1 MKNIAILATGGTIA
15 GVSGSITD
23 TASYQP
29 AILPIETIIK
39 DIAEPLREIAHISS
53 EQIAQIDSAE
63 MTHQIWLTLAGRIN
77 ALLSSPQIDG
87 IVVTHGTDTLEETA
101 YYLNLVVKSNK
112 PVVVVGA
119 MRPASALSSDGPMNL
134 YNAVILAASDE
145 AYSKGVLVTLNNTI
159 NSSREVTKTNTS
171 LQDSFKAP
179 ELGYI
184 GYLIEG
190 EPHFYREPTRKHTYK
205 SEFSIDGLTGLPPV
219 EIIYGHVGNRNILAQ
234 AAVVAGVKGLVY
246 AGLGNGNMSR
256 IMKDAFT
263 DIQEQGIVV
272 VRSTRVSSGIVTRN
286 GAVNDD
292 LSNFIVSDTLNP
304 QKSSILLALALTKTA
319 DPAEIQRMFWEY

>member
-1 MKNIAILATGGTIA
+1 MKNIVILATGGTIA
-15 GVSGSITD
+15 GVSSSITD

-29 AILPIETIIK
+29 AILPIEAITK
-39 DIAEPLREIAHISS
+39 DISEPLRSIARISS

-77 ALLSSPQIDG
+77 ALLSSPEIDG
-87 IVVTHGTDTLEETA
+87 VVVTHGTDTLEETA
-101 YYLNLVVKSNK
+101 YFLNLVVKSHK

-134 YNAVILAASDE
+134 YNAIILAASEE
-145 AYSKGVLVTLNNTI
+145 ASGKGVLVTLNNTI

-184 GYLIEG
+184 GYLMEG
-190 EPHFYREPTRKHTYK
+190 EPHFYRQPTRKHTYM
-205 SEFSIDGLTGLPPV
+205 SEFVIDGLSELPPV
-219 EIIYGHVGNRNILAQ
+219 EIIYGHVGNLGALAK
-234 AAVVAGVKGLVY
+234 AAVAAGVKGLVY
-246 AGLGNGNMSR
+246 AGLGNGNMSKM
-256 IMKDAFT
+256 MKNIFMDMQA
-263 DIQEQGIVV
+263 QGVVV

-286 GAVNDD
+286 WAINDD

-304 QKSSILLALALTKTA
+304 QKASILLAMALTKTV
-319 DPAEIQRMFWEY
+319 DPVTIQRMFWEY

>member
-1 MKNIAILATGGTIA
+1 MKNIVILATGGTIA
-15 GVSGSITD
+15 GVSTSITD
-23 TASYQP
+23 TANYQA
-29 AILPIETIIK
+29 AILPIEAITK
-39 DIAEPLREIAHISS
+39 DITGPLREIAHISS

-63 MTHQIWLTLAGRIN
+63 MTHQIWLTLAERIN
-77 ALLSSPQIDG
+77 VLLSSSEVDG
-87 IVVTHGTDTLEETA
+87 VVVTHGTDTLEETA
-101 YYLNLVVKSNK
+101 YFLNLVVKSNK

-134 YNAVILAASDE
+134 YNAIILAASRE
-145 AYSKGVLVTLNNTI
+145 ASGKGVLVTLNNTI

-190 EPHFYREPTRKHTYK
+190 EPHFYRQPTRKHTFM
-205 SEFSIDGLTGLPPV
+205 SEFEIYGLTELPSV
-219 EIIYGHVGNRNILAQ
+219 EIIYGHVGNLGILSQ
-234 AAVVAGVKGLVY
+234 AAVAAGVKGLVY
-246 AGLGNGNMSR
+246 AGLGNGNMSKM
-256 IMKDAFT
+256 MKNIFL
-263 DIQEQGIVV
+263 DIQGQGVIV

-304 QKSSILLALALTKTA
+304 QKASILLSMALTKTTDKA
-319 DPAEIQRMFWEY
+319 AIQRMFWEY

>member
-1 MKNIAILATGGTIA
+1 MKNIVILATGGTIA
-15 GVSGSITD
+15 GVSSSITD

-29 AILPIETIIK
+29 AILPIEAITK
-39 DIAEPLREIAHISS
+39 DISGPLSDIARISS

-63 MTHQIWLTLAGRIN
+63 MTHQIWLTLAARIN
-77 ALLSSPQIDG
+77 DLLSSPEIDG
-87 IVVTHGTDTLEETA
+87 VVVTHGTDTLEETA
-101 YYLNLVVKSNK
+101 YFLNLVVKSNK

-134 YNAVILAASDE
+134 YNAIILASSEEASG
-145 AYSKGVLVTLNNTI
+145 KGVLVTLNNTI

-184 GYLIEG
+184 GYLMEG
-190 EPHFYREPTRKHTYK
+190 EPHFYRQPTRKHTYM
-205 SEFSIDGLTGLPPV
+205 SEFVIDGLGELPAV
-219 EIIYGHVGNRNILAQ
+219 EIIYGHVGNLGVLAQ
-234 AAVVAGVKGLVY
+234 AAVAAGVKGLVY
-246 AGLGNGNMSR
+246 AGLGNGNMSKM
-256 IMKDAFT
+256 MKNIFM
-263 DIQEQGIVV
+263 DIQAQGVVV

-286 GAVNDD
+286 GAINDD

-304 QKSSILLALALTKTA
+304 QKASILLAMALTKTD
-319 DPAEIQRMFWEY
+319 DPATIQRMFWEY

>member
-1 MKNIAILATGGTIA
+1 MKNIVILATGGTIA
-15 GVSGSITD
+15 GVSSSITD
-23 TASYQP
+23 TANYQP
-29 AILPIETIIK
+29 AILPIEAITK
-39 DIAEPLREIAHISS
+39 DLTEPLRNIAHISS

-63 MTHQIWLTLAGRIN
+63 MTHEIWFTLAGRIN

-87 IVVTHGTDTLEETA
+87 VVVTHGTDTLEETA
-101 YYLNLVVKSNK
+101 YFLNLVVRSNK

-134 YNAVILAASDE
+134 YNAIILAASRE
-145 AYSKGVLVTLNNTI
+145 ASGKGVLVTLNNSI

-179 ELGYI
+179 ELGYL

-190 EPHFYREPTRKHTYK
+190 EPHFYREPTRKHTYR
-205 SEFSIDGLTGLPPV
+205 SEFILDGLSGLPPV
-219 EIIYGHVGNRNILAQ
+219 EIIYGHVGNLSNLAQ
-234 AAVVAGVKGLVY
+234 AAVDSGVKGLVY
-246 AGLGNGNMSR
+246 AGLGNGNMSKM
-256 IMKDAFT
+256 MKETFMG
-263 DIQEQGIVV
+263 IQAQGVVV
-272 VRSTRVSSGIVTRN
+272 VRSTRVSSGIVTCN

-304 QKSSILLALALTKTA
+304 QKSSILLALALSKTT
-319 DPAEIQRMFWEY
+319 DIPTIQRMFWEY

>member
-15 GVSGSITD
+15 GVAGSITD

-39 DIAEPLREIAHISS
+39 DIAGPLRKIARITS

-63 MTHQIWLTLAGRIN
+63 MTHQIWFTLAARIN
-77 ALLSSPQIDG
+77 VLLASPQIDG

-101 YYLNLVVKSNK
+101 YFLNLVVKSKK

-134 YNAVILAASDE
+134 YNAIILAASNE
-145 AYSKGVLVTLNNTI
+145 ASGKGVLVTLNNTI

-190 EPHFYREPTRKHTYK
+190 EPHFYRKPTRKHTYK
-205 SEFSIDGLTGLPPV
+205 SEFSIDGLTVLPPV
-219 EIIYGHVGNRNILAQ
+219 EIIYGHVGSQRPLAQ
-234 AAVVAGVKGLVY
+234 AAVASGVKGLVY
-246 AGLGNGNMSR
+246 AGLGNGNMSKM
-256 IMKDAFT
+256 MKDTFM
-263 DIQEQGIVV
+263 DIQEQGVVV

-304 QKSSILLALALTKTA
+304 QKSSILLALALTKTT
-319 DPAEIQRMFWEY
+319 DTAEIQRIFWEY

>member
-1 MKNIAILATGGTIA
+1 MKNIVILATGGTIA
-15 GVSGSITD
+15 GVSTSITD
-23 TASYQP
+23 TANYQA
-29 AILPIETIIK
+29 AILPIEAITK
-39 DIAEPLREIAHISS
+39 DITGPLREIAHISS

-63 MTHQIWLTLAGRIN
+63 MTHQIWLTLAERIN
-77 ALLSSPQIDG
+77 VLLSSSEVDG
-87 IVVTHGTDTLEETA
+87 VVVTHGTDTLEETA
-101 YYLNLVVKSNK
+101 YFLNLVVKSNK

-134 YNAVILAASDE
+134 YNAIILAASRE
-145 AYSKGVLVTLNNTI
+145 ASGKGVLVTLNNTI

-190 EPHFYREPTRKHTYK
+190 EPHFYRQPTRKHTFM
-205 SEFSIDGLTGLPPV
+205 SEFEIEGLTELPAV
-219 EIIYGHVGNRNILAQ
+219 EIIYGHVGNLGILSQ
-234 AAVVAGVKGLVY
+234 AAVAAGVKGLVY
-246 AGLGNGNMSR
+246 AGLGNGNMSKM
-256 IMKDAFT
+256 MKNTFL
-263 DIQEQGIVV
+263 DIQGQGVIV

-304 QKSSILLALALTKTA
+304 QKASILLSMALTKTTDKA
-319 DPAEIQRMFWEY
+319 AIQRMFWEY